1 MDRVPSTPKR
11 NARRKNPSER
21 RAEMIEAASE
31 IAIHEGLEKV
41 TARRVA
47 AKLGV
52 FPGLVDHYFSADQ
65 LVAAAFAHAAAAERE
80 ELYDA
85 AYSAG
90 GHLAGLRYIITELM
104 RPEVSDVGLLWLD
117 AWQAVRHRPAL
128 RDEVAGQM
136 HEDVRRLGQLI
147 RLCAEDGQVRAAAP
161 EAAAVQVLSLID
173 GLSVQGVM
181 RDKFDYTDVQD
192 LVTRV
197 VEQILGI
204 SLAGE

>member
-1 MDRVPSTPKR
+1 MDGVPSTPKR

-47 AKLGV
+47 AALGV

-80 ELYDA
+80 ELYEA

-90 GHLAGLRYIITELM
+90 GPLPGLRYIITELM
-104 RPEVSDVGLLWLD
+104 QPEAGDIGMLWLD

-136 HEDVRRLGQLI
+136 HEDVRRLGRLI
-147 RLCAEDGQVRAAAP
+147 RLCEEDGHLRVEAP
-161 EAAAVQVLSLID
+161 EAAAVQILSLID
-173 GLSVQGVM
+173 GLSVQAAM
-181 RDKFDYTDVQD
+181 RDTFDYADVRD

-204 SLAGE
+204 RLAGE